1 MHVLAYVS
9 GEIVLSSFCPAP
21 EGVLKSNDIRP
32 DDGLTTTLSIN
43 TYDGG
48 QDSLNSTSDK
58 ENICSVDSAILP
70 PHPRGTDHS
79 AVLAGG
85 SSDDD
90 EMDKKLD
97 DRTYLCDPPS
107 QCQCWQWPLAL
118 SVFSDLRIRSTKK
131 TSVMRTVSRK
141 RCGLELLG

>member
-1 MHVLAYVS
+1 MQ
-9 GEIVLSSFCPAP
+9 
-21 EGVLKSNDIRP
+21 P
-32 DDGLTTTLSIN
+32 DDGLTTTSSIN

-48 QDSLNSTSDK
+48 QDSLNSTADK

-97 DRTYLCDPPS
+97 DRMYLCDPHHS
-107 QCQCWQWPLAL
+107 VSAGNATCSL
-118 SVFSDLRIRSTKK
+118 SVFRPQDTLHQEDQCPENSLQEKVWS
-131 TSVMRTVSRK
+131 
-141 RCGLELLG
+141 